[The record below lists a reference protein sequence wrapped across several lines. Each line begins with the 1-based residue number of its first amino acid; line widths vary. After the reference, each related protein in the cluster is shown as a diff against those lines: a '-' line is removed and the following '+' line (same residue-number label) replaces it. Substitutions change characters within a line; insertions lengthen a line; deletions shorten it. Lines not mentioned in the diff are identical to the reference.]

1 MILWSR
7 GVIGRSLMGGVMGG
21 ATAGV
26 DDGRTV
32 RTGLILL
39 ALVRAASSSCEMT
52 PKVGEYVNH
61 PFGFFRFGI
70 LITSSAKYHSHPEPS
85 LRSAHTKPLAWL
97 RSRTMARILL
107 GVVPSKFTKTSTP
120 GYIDMTAVWN

>member
-70 LITSSAKYHSHPEPS
+70 LITSSAKYHSHPEGTPKDFFREFQVIS
-85 LRSAHTKPLAWL
+85 LRHPH
-97 RSRTMARILL
+97 
-107 GVVPSKFTKTSTP
+107 
-120 GYIDMTAVWN
+120 